1 MYKFSNYDKNRFILL
16 LWRGVYPYEYMD
28 DWQKFSETSLPEK
41 ENFDSHLN
49 MEDVTAEDYKHAKKV
64 WKDFEIK
71 TLENVMNC
79 VSKGIHCCYLMYLRT
94 FEI

>member
-1 MYKFSNYDKNRFILL
+1 M

-49 MEDVTAEDYKHAKKV
+49 MEDITAEDYKHEKNA

-79 VSKGIHCCYLMYLRT
+79 ASKGIHCC
-94 FEI
+94 

>member
-1 MYKFSNYDKNRFILL
+1 MYKFSNYDNNRFILL

-49 MEDVTAEDYKHAKKV
+49 MEDITAEDYKHAKNA

-79 VSKGIHCCYLMYLRT
+79 VFKGIHCC
-94 FEI
+94 

>member
-1 MYKFSNYDKNRFILL
+1 M

-49 MEDVTAEDYKHAKKV
+49 MEDITAEDYKHAKNV

-79 VSKGIHCCYLMYLRT
+79 VSTGIHCC
-94 FEI
+94 